1 MNLLFVGGG
10 NMASALLGG
19 LVENAAGVTHIHV
32 IEPTAAARDALST
45 RYAAALNKKNIMFS
59 IDAACAPGAFVA
71 HHVATSA
78 HTSAASFTTS
88 NSAVS
93 PAIAASSAS
102 SASSAAALWVILAVK
117 PQQME
122 SACVDSHASVR
133 ACLAGGKL
141 LSIAAGIS
149 TQALANWCGNDQIV
163 RAMPN
168 TPALV
173 NRGITGLFAGQ
184 QISAATRDQAGQ
196 LMSAVGQVVWV
207 DDESLMDAVT
217 ALSGSGPAYVFRFI
231 EALAAGGQALGLSAA
246 QSETLAVETLEGAL
260 ALLKSSGETPA
271 ALREKVTSKGGTTAA
286 ALASLDHDQFMTVV
300 ANALVAARDRGAEMA
315 KEFQ

>member
-32 IEPTAAARDALST
+32 IEPTAAARDALNT
-45 RYAAALNKKNIMFS
+45 RYAAALNKKNISFS
-59 IDAACAPGAFVA
+59 ADAQSAPPSF
-71 HHVATSA
+71 ATSD
-78 HTSAASFTTS
+78 
-88 NSAVS
+88 
-93 PAIAASSAS
+93 
-102 SASSAAALWVILAVK
+102 ALWVILAVK
-117 PQQME
+117 PQQMQ

-133 ACLAGGKL
+133 ACLAGGKV

-173 NRGITGLFAGQ
+173 NRGITGLFAAQ
-184 QISAATRDQAGQ
+184 QMSAATRDQAGQ

-246 QSETLAVETLEGAL
+246 QSQTLAVETLEGAL

-286 ALASLDHDQFMTVV
+286 ALASLDRDQFMTVV
-300 ANALVAARDRGAEMA
+300 AHALAAARDRGAEMA